1 MSLEFAMADKK
12 NEAFNL
18 ERTMEELGQITE
30 KISSGKVGLEES
42 LQLFERGMQM
52 VNQCREYLAEAE
64 NRIKVISEGSTG
76 HVMKEKSV
84 SELKGR

>member
-1 MSLEFAMADKK
+1 MADKK

-64 NRIKVISEGSTG
+64 HRIKVISEESTG
-76 HVMKEKSV
+76 RVMKEKSV

>member
-1 MSLEFAMADKK
+1 MADKK

-64 NRIKVISEGSTG
+64 NRIKVISEESTG

>member
-1 MSLEFAMADKK
+1 MADKK
-12 NEAFNL
+12 NDAFNL

-42 LQLFERGMQM
+42 LKLFERGMQM

-64 NRIKVISEGSTG
+64 NRIKVIAEESSGRAIR
-76 HVMKEKSV
+76 EKSV
-84 SELKGR
+84 TELKEK

>member
-1 MSLEFAMADKK
+1 MADKK
-12 NEAFNL
+12 HESFNL

-64 NRIKVISEGSTG
+64 NRIKVISEESTG
-76 HVMKEKSV
+76 RVIKEKSV
-84 SELKGR
+84 NELKGR